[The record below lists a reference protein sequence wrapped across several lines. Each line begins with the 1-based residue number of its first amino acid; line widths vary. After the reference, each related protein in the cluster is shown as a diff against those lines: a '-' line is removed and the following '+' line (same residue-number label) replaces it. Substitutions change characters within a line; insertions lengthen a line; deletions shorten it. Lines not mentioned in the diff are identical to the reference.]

1 MPLDFLTDE
10 ATVLPLRAI
19 VFQVLLLLVAIA
31 LEAGIL
37 RQRLRLKFQDSIRYA
52 ASLNLFTTGIG
63 WIFFLGLEPL
73 APAPLRTQIM
83 SYILFGQFYRNE
95 LLGTLTPVIIA
106 LGLGAFFA
114 TFGLKLKGLEWLTQ
128 MLGCPVAPTKGP
140 ELAQRPSLKGRNAP
154 TTGTENPAYP
164 LAILHANALSFSA
177 ILILLLLR
185 QALEGW
191 Q

>member
-10 ATVLPLRAI
+10 AAVLPLRAI
-19 VFQVLLLLVAIA
+19 VFQVLLMLVAIA

-52 ASLNLFTTGIG
+52 ATLNLFATGIG

-73 APAPLRTQIM
+73 APPPLRTQIM
-83 SYILFGQFYRNE
+83 SYILFGRFYRNE
-95 LLGTLTPVIIA
+95 LLGTLTPIIIA

-128 MLGCPVAPTKGP
+128 ILGCPIAPTKGP
-140 ELAQRPSLKGRNAP
+140 DLAQRPSLKDRSASTNATVSP
-154 TTGTENPAYP
+154 PYP
-164 LAILHANALSFSA
+164 LAVLHANALSFSA
-177 ILILLLLR
+177 ILLLLLLR
-185 QALEGW
+185 QTLEGW